1 MEIILFV
8 AVSIYSIFLNL
19 RLKDNQ
25 EEIIDLQINLEEL
38 EVKVYNKMMDIR
50 KEIKQSIKTKKVEK
64 SRRRSSKR
72 SRKVSPTKIS

>member
-72 SRKVSPTKIS
+72 SRKVSPTEIS